1 MRPKLVIAIL
11 VLALSG
17 ANSGAASLCA
27 AYCMSFASVG
37 GAALHHHQMESQRSS
52 TSMSHDTHA
61 RHHGA
66 PCAEC
71 PPELGDT
78 LKQKADCARLVQI
91 QEFKQASFSFD
102 APSRV
107 GYFDVSDTPAGAL
120 ALAND
125 GPRSLLFDASRRI
138 GSSSSASVSLRI

>member
-27 AYCMSFASVG
+27 AYCMSSASVG
-37 GAALHHHQMESQRSS
+37 GAALHHYQMESQRSS
-52 TSMSHDTHA
+52 TSMSHRTHA

-71 PPELGDT
+71 PPELGDS
-78 LKQKADCARLVQI
+78 LNQKADCARLVQI
-91 QEFKQASFSFD
+91 QALKEASFSFD
-102 APSRV
+102 APR
-107 GYFDVSDTPAGAL
+107 GIAYFDVSDTPADAAAL
-120 ALAND
+120 ADD
-125 GPRSLLFDASRRI
+125 GPRSLLFDTSRRI
-138 GSSSSASVSLRI
+138 GSSSAASVPLRI